1 MNSHFMNHHE
11 EINKYLQNLY
21 NNIIDSLMSYR
32 NIWSFWKFAASTA
45 IPFSLDMVKLR
56 SFMATSISIKLKV
69 EHFSTNNLMHDYFI
83 SNKIRNVQ
91 VANRNCI

>member
-56 SFMATSISIKLKV
+56 SFMAPSISSKLKV